1 MFKRNLIKVYVLI
14 WFITGCKISYKTY
27 NFEDSPN
34 IETPDYSKSNSW
46 AVLPNNLPDE
56 IAYLNKTEE
65 KKNADVFFIYPT
77 LIDGKNQKEWN
88 SDVRIQPQIHIL
100 HLLQC

>member
-1 MFKRNLIKVYVLI
+1 MFKRNLIKVYVLL

-56 IAYLNKTEE
+56 IAYLTKQ
-65 KKNADVFFIYPT
+65 KK
-77 LIDGKNQKEWN
+77 KECRCIFYLSN
-88 SDVRIQPQIHIL
+88 SN
-100 HLLQC
+100 